1 MANFKKAEI
10 VDLLSEYNNDI
21 SLVAGF
27 IASKAGI
34 SADNCIKAIKL
45 KVCKLRSE
53 YHVKRSYL
61 KKSSLNFNERHST
74 WLNSLFL
81 FPMPLNCGPSER
93 GRPKL
98 KFSEMSNR
106 SQRREISN
114 ICVKHN
120 NDSQKLLEAGTY
132 AAKRSGDKNLS
143 SALNNISNRPELKR
157 ELLKKSAHEA
167 LAFFFK

>member
-1 MANFKKAEI
+1 MANFKKEEI
-10 VDLLSEYNNDI
+10 VDLLSKYNNDI

-27 IASKAGI
+27 IASKSEI
-34 SADNCIKAIKL
+34 SDDNCIKAINL

-53 YHVKRSYL
+53 YHVKRSNL
-61 KKSSLNFNERHST
+61 KKLSLNFDERHLT

-81 FPMPLNCGPSER
+81 FPMPLKRGPSER

-106 SQRREISN
+106 SQLREILN
-114 ICVKHN
+114 ISVKHN
-120 NDSQKLLEAGTY
+120 NDSQKLLQAGTY
-132 AAKRSGDKNLS
+132 AEKRSGDENLS

-157 ELLKKSAHEA
+157 EL
-167 LAFFFK
+167 